1 MDARV
6 KRGVGWR
13 KKSDFPREPEERREA
28 ADRESKKTE
37 ATRRAED
44 ARDTYWDDAL
54 GDGGVR
60 TIKTH
65 ARKEWNQGP

>member
-1 MDARV
+1 M
-6 KRGVGWR
+6 R
-13 KKSDFPREPEERREA
+13 KKSGFPTRTRRARKA

-60 TIKTH
+60 TIKTR